1 MEEIIKAIKG
11 YKGKP
16 LQIIEVCGTHTM
28 NIARYGIKEILPP
41 QVELISGPGCP
52 VCVTPTSY
60 FVNLYEYL
68 EERECIVVSFG
79 DLLKIPFNHT
89 SLQKERSK
97 GLDVRIIY
105 SPLECLKIAR
115 ENANKIVIFLAVGF
129 ETTAP
134 LTALLIKKAKA
145 QNINNLKIAMAHKT
159 ILPAIESLLEDEE
172 SIVSALL
179 YPGNVG
185 AIIGS
190 EDFRG
195 ISYKYAVKGTVCGF
209 SAEEILKSIYFI
221 LYGKELFNNHYDHVV
236 TEKGNPK
243 ALEIMTEVFKLRGSK
258 WRGLGEIKQSGYQLT
273 EDYATYAIKEIDKA
287 SNLIANE
294 SECICGEILKG
305 KKKSRACQFFA
316 KSCTPLTPI
325 GPCMVSNEGTCR
337 AAFL

>member
-1 MEEIIKAIKG
+1 MEEIIKEIKN

-16 LQIIEVCGTHTM
+16 LKIMEVCGTHTM
-28 NIARYGIKEILPP
+28 NIAKYGIKELLPP

-60 FVNLYEYL
+60 FINLHEYL
-68 EERECIVVSFG
+68 KEKECIVVSFG

-105 SPLECLKIAR
+105 SPLECLQIAR

-159 ILPAIESLLEDEE
+159 ILPAINLLLEDKE
-172 SIVSALL
+172 SIIGGLL

-185 AIIGS
+185 AIVGS
-190 EDFRG
+190 EVFQA
-195 ISYKYAVKGTVCGF
+195 ISYQYAIKGAVCGF
-209 SAEEILKSIYFI
+209 TAEEILRSIHFI
-221 LYGKELFNNHYDHVV
+221 LYGKEIFNNHYGNVV
-236 TEKGNPK
+236 IEKGNRK
-243 ALEIMTEVFKLRGSK
+243 ALEIMTEIFKLEDSK
-258 WRGLGEIKQSGYQLT
+258 WRGLGEIKQSGYHLK
-273 EDYATYAIKEIDKA
+273 EDYATYEIREIYKESDLKI
-287 SNLIANE
+287 NE
-294 SECICGEILKG
+294 AGCICGEILKG
-305 KKKSRACQFFA
+305 NKQPRACQFFA
-316 KSCTPLTPI
+316 KKCTPFTPI
-325 GPCMVSNEGTCR
+325 GPCMVSSEGTCR